1 MCGEHS
7 HVCSNKEHYYRAEGV
22 GVAEAARPGNQFI
35 VMQTC
40 DNSSFLPKSGR
51 LLQAALATHSQPLLG
66 LNAFIFPIYSYRVS
80 VSCDRQLHAHSIQAQ
95 YDWVG
100 NSKDLLTE
108 QSAEEL
114 TLEDIDDPV
123 QRLTQLVVFLHQT
136 LSDVALVLVSV
147 AEFGPVL
154 LQKLQG
160 SLGIYNINQQSS
172 VENSDC
178 KNSCWDAKRVNT

>member
-1 MCGEHS
+1 M
-7 HVCSNKEHYYRAEGV
+7 CSNKEHYYRAEGV
-22 GVAEAARPGNQFI
+22 GVAEAAKPGNQFI
-35 VMQTC
+35 AMQTC
-40 DNSSFLPKSGR
+40 DNTVALSFQKVAGYYRQSCP
-51 LLQAALATHSQPLLG
+51 QPVLG

-80 VSCDRQLHAHSIQAQ
+80 ACCDSIRL
-95 YDWVG
+95 G
-100 NSKDLLTE
+100 GKLKRDLLTE

-123 QRLTQLVVFLHQT
+123 QRLIQLVVLLHQT
-136 LSDVALVLVSV
+136 LPVVALVLVSV

-160 SLGIYNINQQSS
+160 PLGIYNINQQSS

-178 KNSCWDAKRVNT
+178 KNSCWDAKRVST